1 MTILITGS
9 AGFIGYHVSKKLLN
23 KNYKIIGLDNINNY
37 YDINLKKKRLINL
50 KKNKKFFFNK
60 IDLCN
65 YIKLNNL
72 IKKNKIKII
81 IHLAAQAGVRN
92 SIKNPKNY
100 FKSNLEGF
108 FNILEVS
115 RNNQIKHLIFASTS
129 SVYGE
134 NNKFPLNENDKT
146 DHPLSFYAAT
156 KKSNEVMAH
165 SYSHIYKLPCTGV
178 RFFTVY
184 GPFGRP
190 DMALY
195 KFTNNIIKN
204 KLIDL
209 FNNGNHQRD
218 FTYIDDVVDGVV
230 SLIKKVP
237 KKNTPYEIFNIG
249 NGKSKKLI
257 DYLKYIEK
265 YLLKNA
271 KIRRLPLQKGD
282 IIKTHSNIKK
292 LKNFTN
298 YEPKTDIDLGIGKF
312 IEWFKDYHKIN

>member
-23 KNYKIIGLDNINNY
+23 LNYKIIGLDNINNY
-37 YDINLKKKRLINL
+37 YDIKLKKKRLINL
-50 KKNKKFFFNK
+50 KKNKKFSFNK

-65 YIKLNNL
+65 YNKLNNL
-72 IKKNKIKII
+72 IKKNRIKII

-115 RNNQIKHLIFASTS
+115 RNNRIKHLIFASTS

-195 KFTNNIIKN
+195 KFTNNIVKN

-209 FNNGNHQRD
+209 FNYGNHQRD

-230 SLIKKVP
+230 SLIKKFP

-257 DYLKYIEK
+257 DYLKYIER
-265 YLLKNA
+265 YLLKKA
-271 KIRRLPLQKGD
+271 KIRKLPLQNGD

-298 YEPKTDIDLGIGKF
+298 YKPKTDIDLGISKF

>member
-1 MTILITGS
+1 M
-9 AGFIGYHVSKKLLN
+9 
-23 KNYKIIGLDNINNY
+23 
-37 YDINLKKKRLINL
+37 
-50 KKNKKFFFNK
+50 
-60 IDLCN
+60 
-65 YIKLNNL
+65 
-72 IKKNKIKII
+72 
-81 IHLAAQAGVRN
+81 
-92 SIKNPKNY
+92 
-100 FKSNLEGF
+100 
-108 FNILEVS
+108 
-115 RNNQIKHLIFASTS
+115 IFASTS

-195 KFTNNIIKN
+195 KFTNNILKN
-204 KLIDL
+204 KLINL

-230 SLIKKVP
+230 SLIKKIP

-298 YEPKTDIDLGIGKF
+298 YEPKIDIDLGISKF

>member
-23 KNYKIIGLDNINNY
+23 LNYKIIGLDNINNY
-37 YDINLKKKRLINL
+37 YDIKLKKKRLINL
-50 KKNKKFFFNK
+50 KKNKKFSFNK

-65 YIKLNNL
+65 YNKLNNL
-72 IKKNKIKII
+72 IKKNRIKII
-81 IHLAAQAGVRN
+81 VHLAAQAGVRN

-115 RNNQIKHLIFASTS
+115 RNNRIKHLIFASTS

-195 KFTNNIIKN
+195 KFTNNIVKN

-209 FNNGNHQRD
+209 FNYGNHQRD

-230 SLIKKVP
+230 SLIKKFP

-257 DYLKYIEK
+257 DYLKFIEK

-271 KIRRLPLQKGD
+271 KIRKLPLQNGD

-298 YEPKTDIDLGIGKF
+298 YKPKTDIDLGISKF

>member
-23 KNYKIIGLDNINNY
+23 LNYKIIGLDNINNY
-37 YDINLKKKRLINL
+37 YDINLKKKRLISL
-50 KKNKKFFFNK
+50 KKNKKFSFNK

-115 RNNQIKHLIFASTS
+115 RNNKIKHLIFASTS

-195 KFTNNIIKN
+195 KFTNNIVKN

-230 SLIKKVP
+230 SLIKKFP

-265 YLLKNA
+265 YLLKKA
-271 KIRRLPLQKGD
+271 KIRKLPLQNGD

-298 YEPKTDIDLGIGKF
+298 YKPKTDIDLGISKF

>member
-23 KNYKIIGLDNINNY
+23 LNYKIIGLDNINNY
-37 YDINLKKKRLINL
+37 YDIKLKKKRLINL
-50 KKNKKFFFNK
+50 KKNKKFSFNK

-65 YIKLNNL
+65 YNKLNNL
-72 IKKNKIKII
+72 IKKNRIKII
-81 IHLAAQAGVRN
+81 VHLAAQAGVRN

-115 RNNQIKHLIFASTS
+115 RNNRIKHLIFASTS

-195 KFTNNIIKN
+195 KFTNNIVKN

-209 FNNGNHQRD
+209 FNYGNHQRD

-230 SLIKKVP
+230 SLIKKFP

-257 DYLKYIEK
+257 DYLKYIER
-265 YLLKNA
+265 YLLKKA
-271 KIRRLPLQKGD
+271 KIRKLPLQNGD

-298 YEPKTDIDLGIGKF
+298 YKPKTDIDLGISKF

>member
-23 KNYKIIGLDNINNY
+23 LNYKIIGLDNINNY
-37 YDINLKKKRLINL
+37 YDIKLKKKRLINL
-50 KKNKKFFFNK
+50 KKNKKFSFNK

-65 YIKLNNL
+65 YNKLNNL
-72 IKKNKIKII
+72 IKKNRIKII
-81 IHLAAQAGVRN
+81 VHLAAQAGVRN

-115 RNNQIKHLIFASTS
+115 RNNRIKHLIFASTS

-195 KFTNNIIKN
+195 KFTNNIVKN
-204 KLIDL
+204 KSIDL
-209 FNNGNHQRD
+209 FNYGNHQRD

-230 SLIKKVP
+230 SLIKKFP

-257 DYLKYIEK
+257 DYLKYIER
-265 YLLKNA
+265 YLLKKA
-271 KIRRLPLQKGD
+271 KIRKLPLQNGD

-298 YEPKTDIDLGIGKF
+298 YKPKTDIDLGISKF

>member
-23 KNYKIIGLDNINNY
+23 LNYKIIGLDNINNY
-37 YDINLKKKRLINL
+37 YDIKLKKKRLINL
-50 KKNKKFFFNK
+50 KKNKKFSFNK

-65 YIKLNNL
+65 YNKLNNL
-72 IKKNKIKII
+72 IKKNRIKII
-81 IHLAAQAGVRN
+81 VHLAAQAGVRN

-108 FNILEVS
+108 FNILEAS
-115 RNNQIKHLIFASTS
+115 RNNRIKHLIFASTS

-195 KFTNNIIKN
+195 KFTNNIVKN
-204 KLIDL
+204 KSIDL
-209 FNNGNHQRD
+209 FNYGNHQRD

-230 SLIKKVP
+230 SLIKKFP

-265 YLLKNA
+265 YLLKKA
-271 KIRRLPLQKGD
+271 KIRKLPLQNGD

-298 YEPKTDIDLGIGKF
+298 YKPKTDIDLGISKF

>member
-23 KNYKIIGLDNINNY
+23 LNYKIIGLDNINNY
-37 YDINLKKKRLINL
+37 YDIKLKKKRLINL
-50 KKNKKFFFNK
+50 KKNKKFAFNK

-65 YIKLNNL
+65 YSKLNNL

-115 RNNQIKHLIFASTS
+115 RNNRIKHLIFASTS

-134 NNKFPLNENDKT
+134 NKKFPLNENDKT

-195 KFTNNIIKN
+195 KFTNNIVKN

-209 FNNGNHQRD
+209 FNYGNHQRD

-230 SLIKKVP
+230 SLIKKFP

-271 KIRRLPLQKGD
+271 KIRKLPLQNGD

-298 YEPKTDIDLGIGKF
+298 YKPKTDIDLGISKF

>member
-23 KNYKIIGLDNINNY
+23 LNYKIIGLDNINNY
-37 YDINLKKKRLINL
+37 YDIKLKKKRLINL
-50 KKNKKFFFNK
+50 KKNKKFSFNK

-65 YIKLNNL
+65 YNKLNNL
-72 IKKNKIKII
+72 IKKNRIKII

-100 FKSNLEGF
+100 FKSNLEGI

-115 RNNQIKHLIFASTS
+115 RNNRIKHLIFASTS

-195 KFTNNIIKN
+195 KFTNNIVKN

-209 FNNGNHQRD
+209 FNYGNHQRD

-230 SLIKKVP
+230 SLIKKFP

-257 DYLKYIEK
+257 DYLKYIER
-265 YLLKNA
+265 YLLKKA
-271 KIRRLPLQKGD
+271 KIRKLPLQNGD

-298 YEPKTDIDLGIGKF
+298 YKPKTDIDLGISKF

>member
-1 MTILITGS
+1 M
-9 AGFIGYHVSKKLLN
+9 
-23 KNYKIIGLDNINNY
+23 
-37 YDINLKKKRLINL
+37 
-50 KKNKKFFFNK
+50 
-60 IDLCN
+60 
-65 YIKLNNL
+65 
-72 IKKNKIKII
+72 
-81 IHLAAQAGVRN
+81 
-92 SIKNPKNY
+92 
-100 FKSNLEGF
+100 
-108 FNILEVS
+108 
-115 RNNQIKHLIFASTS
+115 IFASTS

-195 KFTNNIIKN
+195 KFTNNIVKN

-209 FNNGNHQRD
+209 FNYGNHQRD

-230 SLIKKVP
+230 SLIKKFP

-265 YLLKNA
+265 YLLKKA
-271 KIRRLPLQKGD
+271 KIRKLPLQNGD

-298 YEPKTDIDLGIGKF
+298 YKPKTDIDLGISKF